1 MDCEEFVIDQTAP
14 VITFHEVEDMTAY
27 GKSDSAFAPY
37 ITIDDTNFDPAGVT
51 VTMSRVKWD
60 SEEEMTD
67 FGGLNGSTWQLKE
80 LEQIPE
86 NDAVYTLN
94 VRVQDM
100 AGNPN
105 SDETCVTFSLNRY
118 GSVYVLGEE
127 TSALLEQ
134 YYTNEAQE
142 LTLTEYNLSNQADSW
157 IDVSRNSEEETQL
170 TKDTDYSVQQQ
181 GDPGNDCNWK

>member
-1 MDCEEFVIDQTAP
+1 M
-14 VITFHEVEDMTAY
+14 
-27 GKSDSAFAPY
+27 
-37 ITIDDTNFDPAGVT
+37 
-51 VTMSRVKWD
+51 KWD

-105 SDETCVTFSLNRY
+105 SDADSVTFSLNRY

-127 TSALLEQ
+127 TVS
-134 YYTNEAQE
+134 YTH
-142 LTLTEYNLSNQADSW
+142 L
-157 IDVSRNSEEETQL
+157 DVYKRHVYT
-170 TKDTDYSVQQQ
+170 
-181 GDPGNDCNWK
+181 C